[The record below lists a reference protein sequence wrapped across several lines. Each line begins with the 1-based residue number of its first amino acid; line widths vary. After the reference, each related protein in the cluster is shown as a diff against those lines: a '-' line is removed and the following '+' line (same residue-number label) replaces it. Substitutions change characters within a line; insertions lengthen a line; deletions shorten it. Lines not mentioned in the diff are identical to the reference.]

1 MKRRADSL
9 SDAVLRDPH
18 VATIGGCNIVG
29 HYATG
34 GTHTLIVQVPAD
46 RVIEIEGVS

>member
-18 VATIGGCNIVG
+18 VATITGNIVG
-29 HYATG
+29 HFATG

-46 RVIEIEGVS
+46 RVIEIEVTG